1 MKKIFISIVFGTR
14 PELIKLAPVI
24 LLAKQDSRFQVEV
37 IFTGQHDEL
46 VRDAIDFFGVEI
58 DHRLRVQRERC
69 LTNTLNEGGSCCQPI
84 A

>member
-1 MKKIFISIVFGTR
+1 MFFIRTSNNEKNFISIVFGTR

-46 VRDAIDFFGVEI
+46 VRDAIDFLG
-58 DHRLRVQRERC
+58 LK
-69 LTNTLNEGGSCCQPI
+69 LTTDLKL
-84 A
+84 

>member
-46 VRDAIDFFGVEI
+46 VRDAIDFLG
-58 DHRLRVQRERC
+58 LK
-69 LTNTLNEGGSCCQPI
+69 LTTDLKL
-84 A
+84 